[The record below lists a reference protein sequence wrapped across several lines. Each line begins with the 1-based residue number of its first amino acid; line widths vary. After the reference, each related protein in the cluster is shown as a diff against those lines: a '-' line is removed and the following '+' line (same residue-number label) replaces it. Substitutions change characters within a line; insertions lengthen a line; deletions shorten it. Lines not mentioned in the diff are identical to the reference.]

1 MTLTEINKIYYQQFL
16 DNNESIDKKVIRRI
30 IKKFGKEFV
39 NVSNI
44 VSVYINDIFL
54 EPEFNV
60 AIIDYT
66 YFYKDKEITYKKS
79 DIFLYIHYM
88 AIIKPLSVN
97 EIVDIINALD
107 NQNFFSEAFIE
118 MLKMNRNL
126 PEETKLWLKLKQ

>member
-1 MTLTEINKIYYQQFL
+1 MTLTEINKKYYQEFL
-16 DNNESIDKKVIRRI
+16 DNNESIDKKIIRRI

-60 AIIDYT
+60 TVIDYT
-66 YFYKDKEITYKKS
+66 YFYKDKEITYKRS
-79 DIFLYIHYM
+79 DIFLYLQYM
-88 AIIKPLSVN
+88 AIIKPLTVD
-97 EIVDIINALD
+97 EVVDIINALES
-107 NQNFFSEAFIE
+107 QNFLAEAFIE
-118 MLKMNRNL
+118 ILKMNRNL